1 VALLR
6 YVLKKLLKFCKKYR
20 LKKDVKVK
28 KYNVAIH
35 VLFWTLIVFLLF
47 VTLLYLFFKS
57 DGLSIVSSDS
67 DKEDNGGAEEIV
79 VKEFVEVE
87 KEVEWYYFLASGYS
101 ANDPSQ
107 GTSGKTATGKEI
119 KQGMVAVDPRVIPLG
134 TRIEIRDMG
143 IFIAEDTGGKIK
155 GNRLD
160 IYFDSK
166 EEAKKFGMRGV
177 WINIIDKD
185 IYNIA
190 DLSENE
196 QYKSRYMSR

>member
-6 YVLKKLLKFCKKYR
+6 YVLKKLLKFCKKCS
-20 LKKDVKVK
+20 LKKDIKMR

-35 VLFWTLIVFLLF
+35 VLFWALIVFLLF
-47 VTLLYLFFKS
+47 IALLYLFFRS
-57 DGLSIVSSDS
+57 DGFSLVSSDTG
-67 DKEDNGGAEEIV
+67 KAGNGGSEEIV
-79 VKEFVEVE
+79 VRELVEVE

-107 GTSGKTATGKEI
+107 GTSNITATGKEI
-119 KQGMVAVDPRVIPLG
+119 KQGMVAVDPKIIPLG
-134 TRIEIRDMG
+134 ARIEIKNMG
-143 IFIAEDTGGKIK
+143 IFVAEDTGGKIK
-155 GNRLD
+155 GNRID

-166 EEAKKFGMRGV
+166 EEAKKFGMRGIWV
-177 WINIIDKD
+177 NIIEED

-196 QYKSRYMSR
+196 QYRSRYMSR